1 MLTESLCI
9 QTWKVPSKFLI
20 IPFTGPLLPPK
31 KYIRDV
37 GYSVRRNLTKELCGM
52 FYLNTPFDWQLLT
65 RFLYEGKP
73 KPWWFLLPCK
83 KPNPMIS
90 SFRITYGNRQ
100 TSFYLDDFANRKW
113 EHSTSASLNWVLRIR
128 LRGMRLHWY
137 YSELRGTGSF
147 DSKRLL
153 VANRHEQRKKIRQT
167 VRTIW
172 DWGA

>member
-1 MLTESLCI
+1 MGARSVTCIWFSIFQVVHSEKCRKSRSSVFLCSETKRKRLLRRLIRTKQLCIVLLMLTESLCI

-100 TSFYLDDFANRKW
+100 TSDLFWRFRK
-113 EHSTSASLNWVLRIR
+113 
-128 LRGMRLHWY
+128 
-137 YSELRGTGSF
+137 
-147 DSKRLL
+147 
-153 VANRHEQRKKIRQT
+153 
-167 VRTIW
+167 
-172 DWGA
+172 